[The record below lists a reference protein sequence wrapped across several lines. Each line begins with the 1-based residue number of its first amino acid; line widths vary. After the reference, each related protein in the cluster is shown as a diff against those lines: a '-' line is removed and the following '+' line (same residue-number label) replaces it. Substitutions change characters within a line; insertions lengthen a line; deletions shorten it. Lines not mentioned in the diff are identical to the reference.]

1 MSNSTHVR
9 IKISS
14 LTVSE
19 CASFVLPPAHSGQA
33 VFSPELPVTQSNS
46 NATLFNTGCCLLYN
60 SSDNLRFI
68 VYQNG
73 ILF

>member
-33 VFSPELPVTQSNS
+33 VFSPKLPV
-46 NATLFNTGCCLLYN
+46 TLFNTGCCLLYN
-60 SSDNLRFI
+60 SSDNLKFI